1 MINIVHYPLVL
12 QRCKR
17 NISVNISI
25 FGNGN
30 IMSDNFFYFW
40 FICRFDIP
48 DDREKYFDHATRSR
62 IVNFILRRKSFSKAK
77 EKAYSFGRSI
87 KADRNSK
94 FWPEINCG
102 HITRNTV
109 TVLYRFTT
117 DFFFLCI
124 ISTFSTVMN

>member
-1 MINIVHYPLVL
+1 MVI
-12 QRCKR
+12 
-17 NISVNISI
+17 
-25 FGNGN
+25 
-30 IMSDNFFYFW
+30 SDNFFHFW

-48 DDREKYFDHATRSR
+48 EDREKYFDHATRSR

-94 FWPEINCG
+94 FWPEIKSG

-109 TVLYRFTT
+109 TVLY
-117 DFFFLCI
+117 
-124 ISTFSTVMN
+124 